1 MLDPIYSS
9 ATSLA
14 RAIRA
19 RDVSSKQVVEAH
31 LRQIA
36 EGG

>member
-19 RDVSSKQVVEAH
+19 GDVSSEEVIEPH
-31 LRQIA
+31 PRQIA
-36 EGG
+36 EEG